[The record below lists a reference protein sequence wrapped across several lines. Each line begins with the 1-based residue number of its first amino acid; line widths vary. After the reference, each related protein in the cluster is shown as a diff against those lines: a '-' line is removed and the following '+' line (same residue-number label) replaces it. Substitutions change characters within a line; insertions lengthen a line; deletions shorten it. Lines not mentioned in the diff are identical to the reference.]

1 MEEATVESLAEVF
14 RCFICMEKLRDARL
28 CPHCSKLCCYSCIR
42 RWLTEQRPQCPHC
55 RAPLQLHELVNCRWA
70 EEVTQQLDTLQLC
83 TPQGKQDDVDK
94 DKCEIHNEKLSV
106 YCWTCHKCICHQCA
120 LWGGMH
126 SNHTFKPLD
135 EIYAQHASQIQEE
148 QLALRRRLRELISLN
163 KDIDRNVDS
172 VRSAKDERV
181 REIRNTV
188 ELMISR
194 LETQL
199 KSKLLTLMGQKNSLM
214 QETELLESLLH
225 EVEHQ
230 VNSCSKS
237 ELIAKSADI
246 LQTFTQVHRKPMA
259 SFVTAPVPADF
270 TSELVPAYDSSR
282 FVLTGFTALQHKA
295 DPVYSPPLMVAGL
308 SWRLKV
314 YPDGN
319 GVVRG
324 NYLSVFLELS
334 SGLPETSKYEYRVEM
349 IHQASH
355 DNSRNIVREFASDFE
370 VGECWGYNRF
380 FRLDLLAGEGYLK
393 EDTLILQ
400 FQVRPPT
407 FYQKCRD
414 QQWYINQLESS
425 QRQSVQQI
433 NELKERLTIELS
445 RTQSSAERSS
455 PDTDREVSRTKQC
468 PESKDQDNGEES
480 SREQHDTQE
489 SDNSSGTVSSPPFS
503 DDDEE
508 EEEEEDDDDDD
519 DDAVTTV
526 ARGGDRESQD
536 MLEEGPIPE
545 ENDIDEETMSGE
557 NDVEHSH
564 IWDLEE
570 GEITIDGSLDSSLNI
585 VSSDNAS
592 SATMVSGHAASSSQS
607 QPQHSSG
614 KEAHGLSSTPLSSSS
629 HPLSSASSPSLSSS
643 KTTNSNSSSCTSPS
657 PSANGAS
664 SGRTSASGG
673 EGGGAA
679 AGNSHHHHNQH
690 HHHRH
695 HHHHHHHQHRQQQ
708 AHCHDDGASVMRGL
722 REEDIMLMQLL
733 EMTRAGESVLGFLPK
748 PPYRS
753 RGYPRKDKDKRDRE
767 KRGRPLSA
775 DSILR
780 RIQTRMLDMGLT
792 SLDTSSFV
800 GEQGEG
806 AEEGTGAVGG
816 CKSDTALGIQYFWKP
831 KTKPVPSISLQLSTE
846 GVVSNGAEKKGD
858 RAERSVDNEATTPG
872 EATSDD
878 PGSSAT
884 FGLEEGPLVD
894 PSTRTSDLQ
903 SALDDLSTARLM
915 ARISALNSQLETR
928 SERNSSTSTQPENPC
943 ESSAGIAAVS
953 SSAEPCQRDEAP
965 TITFTR
971 KKASPSGRSNGQ
983 SSEQTGASTESHSRG
998 EEKATETN
1006 KSTAC

>member
-1 MEEATVESLAEVF
+1 MCRTFSFNVLQSLAEVF

-83 TPQGKQDDVDK
+83 TPQGKQDEVDK
-94 DKCEIHNEKLSV
+94 DKCEMHNEKLSV

-126 SNHTFKPLD
+126 SGHTFKPLD
-135 EIYAQHASQIQEE
+135 EIWAQHASQIQEE

-163 KDIDRNVDS
+163 QDIDRNVDS
-172 VRSAKDERV
+172 VRSAKDDRV

-237 ELIAKSADI
+237 ELIAKSADV

-282 FVLTGFTALQHKA
+282 FVLTSFIALQHKA

-393 EDTLILQ
+393 DDTLILQ

-414 QQWYINQLESS
+414 QQWYINQLETS

-433 NELKERLTIELS
+433 SDLKERLAIELS
-445 RTQSSAERSS
+445 RTQGSAERSS
-455 PDTDREVSRTKQC
+455 PDTDRDGVQVKSCLQ
-468 PESKDQDNGEES
+468 G
-480 SREQHDTQE
+480 REQADLCRDNNDTQE
-489 SDNSSGTVSSPPFS
+489 SDGSSVTISSPS
-503 DDDEE
+503 SSEDDDEE
-508 EEEEEDDDDDD
+508 EEDEEEEDED
-519 DDAVTTV
+519 DDAGASVMV
-526 ARGGDRESQD
+526 VDEGEQGDLES
-536 MLEEGPIPE
+536 GPLNE

-557 NDVEHSH
+557 NDVEHSR

-570 GEITIDGSLDSSLNI
+570 GPLDVSLDTSLNA
-585 VSSDNAS
+585 VTMDTAHSSTS
-592 SATMVSGHAASSSQS
+592 TTFTSSSMT
-607 QPQHSSG
+607 QPSRSVHAKSS
-614 KEAHGLSSTPLSSSS
+614 
-629 HPLSSASSPSLSSS
+629 
-643 KTTNSNSSSCTSPS
+643 
-657 PSANGAS
+657 
-664 SGRTSASGG
+664 
-673 EGGGAA
+673 
-679 AGNSHHHHNQH
+679 
-690 HHHRH
+690 
-695 HHHHHHHQHRQQQ
+695 
-708 AHCHDDGASVMRGL
+708 
-722 REEDIMLMQLL
+722 
-733 EMTRAGESVLGFLPK
+733 
-748 PPYRS
+748 
-753 RGYPRKDKDKRDRE
+753 KDKRERE

-792 SLDTSSFV
+792 TLDVASSSSGQEPGEV
-800 GEQGEG
+800 GEE
-806 AEEGTGAVGG
+806 AVAGAVGSSR
-816 CKSDTALGIQYFWKP
+816 SDSALGFPCFWKP

-846 GVVSNGAEKKGD
+846 VSSQGEKKVD
-858 RAERSVDNEATTPG
+858 RAVDNESPSQV
-872 EATSDD
+872 EN
-878 PGSSAT
+878 SSEDSNTASAS
-884 FGLEEGPLVD
+884 FIVEDGQLVD
-894 PSTRTSDLQ
+894 LSTCTSDLQ

-915 ARISALNSQLETR
+915 ARISALNNQLETR
-928 SERNSSTSTQPENPC
+928 NDKNSSSTAQPDNES
-943 ESSAGIAAVS
+943 ESSGGIAAVS
-953 SSAEPCQRDEAP
+953 SNTEPCQREEASS
-965 TITFTR
+965 ITFTR
-971 KKASPSGRSNGQ
+971 KKATTSTRS
-983 SSEQTGASTESHSRG
+983 SHTTESTGISTDSSQRAL
-998 EEKATETN
+998 EDKPKETN

>member
-1 MEEATVESLAEVF
+1 
-14 RCFICMEKLRDARL
+14 MEKLRDARL

-83 TPQGKQDDVDK
+83 TPQGKQDEVDK
-94 DKCEIHNEKLSV
+94 DKCEMHNEKLSV

-126 SNHTFKPLD
+126 SGHTFKPLD
-135 EIYAQHASQIQEE
+135 EIWAQHASQIQEE

-163 KDIDRNVDS
+163 QDIDRNVDS
-172 VRSAKDERV
+172 VRSAKDDRV

-237 ELIAKSADI
+237 ELIAKSADV

-282 FVLTGFTALQHKA
+282 FVLTSFIALQHKA

-393 EDTLILQ
+393 DDTLILQ

-414 QQWYINQLESS
+414 QQWYINQLETS

-433 NELKERLTIELS
+433 SDLKERLAIELS
-445 RTQSSAERSS
+445 RTQGSAERSS
-455 PDTDREVSRTKQC
+455 PDTDRDGVQVKSCLQ
-468 PESKDQDNGEES
+468 G
-480 SREQHDTQE
+480 REQADLCRDNNDTQE
-489 SDNSSGTVSSPPFS
+489 SDGSSVTISSPS
-503 DDDEE
+503 SSEDDDEE
-508 EEEEEDDDDDD
+508 EEDEEEEDED
-519 DDAVTTV
+519 DDAGASVMV
-526 ARGGDRESQD
+526 VDEGEQGDLES
-536 MLEEGPIPE
+536 GPLNE

-557 NDVEHSH
+557 NDVEHSR

-570 GEITIDGSLDSSLNI
+570 GPLDVSLDTSLNA
-585 VSSDNAS
+585 VTMDTAHSSTS
-592 SATMVSGHAASSSQS
+592 TTFTSSSMT
-607 QPQHSSG
+607 QPSRSVHAKSS
-614 KEAHGLSSTPLSSSS
+614 
-629 HPLSSASSPSLSSS
+629 
-643 KTTNSNSSSCTSPS
+643 
-657 PSANGAS
+657 
-664 SGRTSASGG
+664 
-673 EGGGAA
+673 
-679 AGNSHHHHNQH
+679 
-690 HHHRH
+690 
-695 HHHHHHHQHRQQQ
+695 
-708 AHCHDDGASVMRGL
+708 
-722 REEDIMLMQLL
+722 
-733 EMTRAGESVLGFLPK
+733 
-748 PPYRS
+748 
-753 RGYPRKDKDKRDRE
+753 KDKRERE

-792 SLDTSSFV
+792 TLDVASSSSGQEPGEV
-800 GEQGEG
+800 GEE
-806 AEEGTGAVGG
+806 AVAGAVGSSR
-816 CKSDTALGIQYFWKP
+816 SDSALGFPCFWKP

-846 GVVSNGAEKKGD
+846 VSSQGEKKVD
-858 RAERSVDNEATTPG
+858 RAVDNESPSQV
-872 EATSDD
+872 EN
-878 PGSSAT
+878 SSEDSNTASAS
-884 FGLEEGPLVD
+884 FIVEDGQLVD
-894 PSTRTSDLQ
+894 LSTCTSDLQ

-915 ARISALNSQLETR
+915 ARISALNNQLETR
-928 SERNSSTSTQPENPC
+928 NDKNSNSTAQPDNES
-943 ESSAGIAAVS
+943 ESSGGIAAVS
-953 SSAEPCQRDEAP
+953 SNTEPCQREEASS
-965 TITFTR
+965 ITFTR
-971 KKASPSGRSNGQ
+971 KKATTSTRS
-983 SSEQTGASTESHSRG
+983 SHTTESTGISTDSSQRAL
-998 EEKATETN
+998 EDKPKETN

>member
-1 MEEATVESLAEVF
+1 MCRTFSFNVLQSLAEVF

-83 TPQGKQDDVDK
+83 TPQGKQDEVDK
-94 DKCEIHNEKLSV
+94 DKCEMHNEKLSV

-126 SNHTFKPLD
+126 SGHTFKPLD
-135 EIYAQHASQIQEE
+135 EIWAQHASQIQEE

-163 KDIDRNVDS
+163 QDIDRNVDS
-172 VRSAKDERV
+172 VRSAKDDRV

-237 ELIAKSADI
+237 ELIAKSADV

-282 FVLTGFTALQHKA
+282 FVLTSFIALQHKA

-393 EDTLILQ
+393 DDTLILQ

-414 QQWYINQLESS
+414 QQWYINQLETS

-433 NELKERLTIELS
+433 SDLKERLAIELS
-445 RTQSSAERSS
+445 RTQGSAERSS
-455 PDTDREVSRTKQC
+455 PDTDRDGVQVKSCLQ
-468 PESKDQDNGEES
+468 G
-480 SREQHDTQE
+480 REQADLCRDNNDTQE
-489 SDNSSGTVSSPPFS
+489 SDGSSVTISSPS
-503 DDDEE
+503 SSEDDDEE
-508 EEEEEDDDDDD
+508 EEDEEEEDED
-519 DDAVTTV
+519 DDAGASVMV
-526 ARGGDRESQD
+526 VDEGEQGDLES
-536 MLEEGPIPE
+536 GPLNE

-557 NDVEHSH
+557 NDVEHSR

-570 GEITIDGSLDSSLNI
+570 GPLDVSLDTSLNA
-585 VSSDNAS
+585 VTMDTAHSSTS
-592 SATMVSGHAASSSQS
+592 TTFTSSSMT
-607 QPQHSSG
+607 QPSRSG
-614 KEAHGLSSTPLSSSS
+614 KDTTPSISPSSSSSSSSSSKQTNLSTLSSSTTTTTAT
-629 HPLSSASSPSLSSS
+629 AS
-643 KTTNSNSSSCTSPS
+643 
-657 PSANGAS
+657 
-664 SGRTSASGG
+664 SASGG
-673 EGGGAA
+673 TAGEASGAGA
-679 AGNSHHHHNQH
+679 TPGSHHHP
-690 HHHRH
+690 HRP
-695 HHHHHHHQHRQQQ
+695 HHHHHHHQQ
-708 AHCHDDGASVMRGL
+708 ASPHHQGNGASVMRNL

-733 EMTRAGESVLGFLPK
+733 EMTRAGDSVLGFMPK

-753 RGYPRKDKDKRDRE
+753 RVHAKSSKDKRERE

-792 SLDTSSFV
+792 TLDVASSSSGQEPGEV
-800 GEQGEG
+800 GEE
-806 AEEGTGAVGG
+806 AVAGAVGSSR
-816 CKSDTALGIQYFWKP
+816 SDSALGFPCFWKP

-846 GVVSNGAEKKGD
+846 VSSQGEKKVD
-858 RAERSVDNEATTPG
+858 RAVDNESPSQV
-872 EATSDD
+872 EN
-878 PGSSAT
+878 SSEDSNTASAS
-884 FGLEEGPLVD
+884 FIVEDGQLVD
-894 PSTRTSDLQ
+894 LSTCTSDLQ

-915 ARISALNSQLETR
+915 ARISALNNQLETR
-928 SERNSSTSTQPENPC
+928 NDKNSSSTAQPDNES
-943 ESSAGIAAVS
+943 ESSGGIAAVS
-953 SSAEPCQRDEAP
+953 SNTEPCQREEASS
-965 TITFTR
+965 ITFTR
-971 KKASPSGRSNGQ
+971 KKATTSTRS
-983 SSEQTGASTESHSRG
+983 SHTTESTGISTDSSQRAL
-998 EEKATETN
+998 EDKPKETN

>member
-1 MEEATVESLAEVF
+1 
-14 RCFICMEKLRDARL
+14 MEKLRDARL

-83 TPQGKQDDVDK
+83 TPQGKQDEVDK
-94 DKCEIHNEKLSV
+94 DKCEMHNEKLSV

-126 SNHTFKPLD
+126 SGHTFKPLD
-135 EIYAQHASQIQEE
+135 EIWAQHASQIQEE

-163 KDIDRNVDS
+163 QDIDRNVDS
-172 VRSAKDERV
+172 VRSAKDDRV

-237 ELIAKSADI
+237 ELIAKSADV

-282 FVLTGFTALQHKA
+282 FVLTSFIALQHKA

-393 EDTLILQ
+393 DDTLILQ

-414 QQWYINQLESS
+414 QQWYINQLETS

-433 NELKERLTIELS
+433 SDLKERLAIELS
-445 RTQSSAERSS
+445 RTQGSAERSS
-455 PDTDREVSRTKQC
+455 PDTDRDGVQVKSCLQ
-468 PESKDQDNGEES
+468 G
-480 SREQHDTQE
+480 REQADLCRDNNDTQE
-489 SDNSSGTVSSPPFS
+489 SDGSSVTISSPS
-503 DDDEE
+503 SSEDDDEE
-508 EEEEEDDDDDD
+508 EEDEEEEDED
-519 DDAVTTV
+519 DDAGASVMV
-526 ARGGDRESQD
+526 VDEGEQGDLES
-536 MLEEGPIPE
+536 GPLNE

-557 NDVEHSH
+557 NDVEHSR

-570 GEITIDGSLDSSLNI
+570 GPLDVSLDTSLNA
-585 VSSDNAS
+585 VTMDTAHSSTS
-592 SATMVSGHAASSSQS
+592 TTFTSSSMT
-607 QPQHSSG
+607 QPSRSG
-614 KEAHGLSSTPLSSSS
+614 KDTTPSISPSSSSSSSSKQTNLSTLSSSTTTTTAT
-629 HPLSSASSPSLSSS
+629 AS
-643 KTTNSNSSSCTSPS
+643 
-657 PSANGAS
+657 
-664 SGRTSASGG
+664 SASGG
-673 EGGGAA
+673 TAGGASG
-679 AGNSHHHHNQH
+679 AGATPGSHHHP
-690 HHHRH
+690 HRPH
-695 HHHHHHHQHRQQQ
+695 HHHHHHHQQ
-708 AHCHDDGASVMRGL
+708 ASPHHQGNGASVMRNL

-733 EMTRAGESVLGFLPK
+733 EMTRAGDSVLGFMPK

-753 RGYPRKDKDKRDRE
+753 RVHAKSSKDKRERE

-792 SLDTSSFV
+792 TLDVASSSSGQEPGEV
-800 GEQGEG
+800 GEE
-806 AEEGTGAVGG
+806 AVAGAVGSSR
-816 CKSDTALGIQYFWKP
+816 SDSALGFPCFWKP

-846 GVVSNGAEKKGD
+846 VSSQGEKKVD
-858 RAERSVDNEATTPG
+858 RAVDNESPSQV
-872 EATSDD
+872 EN
-878 PGSSAT
+878 SSEDSNTASAS
-884 FGLEEGPLVD
+884 FIVEDGQLVD
-894 PSTRTSDLQ
+894 LSTCTSDLQ

-915 ARISALNSQLETR
+915 ARISALNNQLETR
-928 SERNSSTSTQPENPC
+928 NDKNSNSTAQPDNES
-943 ESSAGIAAVS
+943 ESSGGIAAVS
-953 SSAEPCQRDEAP
+953 SNTEPCQREEASS
-965 TITFTR
+965 ITFTR
-971 KKASPSGRSNGQ
+971 KKATTSTRS
-983 SSEQTGASTESHSRG
+983 SHTTESTGISTDSSQRAL
-998 EEKATETN
+998 EDKPKETN

>member
-83 TPQGKQDDVDK
+83 TPQGKQDEVDK
-94 DKCEIHNEKLSV
+94 DKCELHNEKLSV

-126 SNHTFKPLD
+126 SGHTFKPLD
-135 EIYAQHASQIQEE
+135 EIWAQHASQIQEE

-163 KDIDRNVDS
+163 QDIDRNVDS
-172 VRSAKDERV
+172 VRSAKDDRV

-230 VNSCSKS
+230 INSCSKS
-237 ELIAKSADI
+237 ELIAKSADV

-282 FVLTGFTALQHKA
+282 FVLTSFIALQHKA

-380 FRLDLLAGEGYLK
+380 FRLDLLSGEGYLK
-393 EDTLILQ
+393 DDTLILQ

-414 QQWYINQLESS
+414 QQWYINQLETS

-433 NELKERLTIELS
+433 SDLKERLAIELS

-455 PDTDREVSRTKQC
+455 PDTDRDGVQVKLCSEGQGDSCR
-468 PESKDQDNGEES
+468 DQI
-480 SREQHDTQE
+480 DTQE
-489 SDNSSGTVSSPPFS
+489 SDNSSVTVSSPS
-503 DDDEE
+503 SSDDDDEE
-508 EEEEEDDDDDD
+508 EEEEDDEDED
-519 DDAVTTV
+519 DDAVATV
-526 ARGGDRESQD
+526 IVADDGEHDDLEGGP
-536 MLEEGPIPE
+536 LNE
-545 ENDIDEETMSGE
+545 ENDVDEETMSGE
-557 NDVEHSH
+557 NDVEHSR
-564 IWDLEE
+564 IWDVEE
-570 GEITIDGSLDSSLNI
+570 GPLDGSLDTSLNAVTMDTAHSSSLTQP
-585 VSSDNAS
+585 SSQIPLG
-592 SATMVSGHAASSSQS
+592 SGKDTPPSLSPSSS
-607 QPQHSSG
+607 SS
-614 KEAHGLSSTPLSSSS
+614 SSSSSSKQTNPNTLSSSTA
-629 HPLSSASSPSLSSS
+629 SA
-643 KTTNSNSSSCTSPS
+643 TA
-657 PSANGAS
+657 SAATAGNG
-664 SGRTSASGG
+664 
-673 EGGGAA
+673 GGGASVTGA
-679 AGNSHHHHNQH
+679 TPHSHNHAHRPHH
-690 HHHRH
+690 H
-695 HHHHHHHQHRQQQ
+695 HHHHHHHQQ
-708 AHCHDDGASVMRGL
+708 ASHHKSDGAAASMMQNL

-733 EMTRAGESVLGFLPK
+733 EMTRAGDSILGFMPK

-753 RGYPRKDKDKRDRE
+753 RVHAKSSKDKRERE

-792 SLDTSSFV
+792 TLDVPSSSGQEP
-800 GEQGEG
+800 GEV
-806 AEEGTGAVGG
+806 AEDAAGAVGVS
-816 CKSDTALGIQYFWKP
+816 KSDSALGFPYFWKP

-846 GVVSNGAEKKGD
+846 VCSQGEKKVD
-858 RAERSVDNEATTPG
+858 RAVDG
-872 EATSDD
+872 EPTGQAEI
-878 PGSSAT
+878 SSEDANT
-884 FGLEEGPLVD
+884 ASASFSIEDGQLVD
-894 PSTRTSDLQ
+894 LPTCTSDLQ

-915 ARISALNSQLETR
+915 ARISALNNQLETR
-928 SERNSSTSTQPENPC
+928 NDRNSTNSTQPENGS
-943 ESSAGIAAVS
+943 ESSGGIAAVS
-953 SSAEPCQRDEAP
+953 SNAEPCQREEASS
-965 TITFTR
+965 ITFTR
-971 KKASPSGRSNGQ
+971 KKATPSTRS
-983 SSEQTGASTESHSRG
+983 SHSAESTAGISTDSSPRAT
-998 EEKATETN
+998 EDKPTETN

>member
-83 TPQGKQDDVDK
+83 TPQGKQDEVDK
-94 DKCEIHNEKLSV
+94 DKCEMHNEKLSV

-126 SNHTFKPLD
+126 SGHTFKPLD
-135 EIYAQHASQIQEE
+135 EIWAQHASQIQEE

-163 KDIDRNVDS
+163 QDIDRNVDS
-172 VRSAKDERV
+172 VRSAKDDRV

-237 ELIAKSADI
+237 ELIAKSADV

-282 FVLTGFTALQHKA
+282 FVLTTFIALQHKA

-393 EDTLILQ
+393 DDTLILQ

-414 QQWYINQLESS
+414 QQWYINQLETS

-433 NELKERLTIELS
+433 SDLKERLAIELS
-445 RTQSSAERSS
+445 RTQGSAERSS
-455 PDTDREVSRTKQC
+455 PDTDRDGVQVKSCLQ
-468 PESKDQDNGEES
+468 G
-480 SREQHDTQE
+480 REQADLCRDNNDTQE
-489 SDNSSGTVSSPPFS
+489 SDGSSVTISSPS
-503 DDDEE
+503 SSEDDDEE
-508 EEEEEDDDDDD
+508 EEDEEEDED
-519 DDAVTTV
+519 DDAGASVMV
-526 ARGGDRESQD
+526 VDEGEQGDLES
-536 MLEEGPIPE
+536 GPLNE

-557 NDVEHSH
+557 NDVEHSR

-570 GEITIDGSLDSSLNI
+570 GPLDVSLDTSLNA
-585 VSSDNAS
+585 VTMDTAHSSTS
-592 SATMVSGHAASSSQS
+592 TTFTSSSMT
-607 QPQHSSG
+607 QPARSVHAKSS
-614 KEAHGLSSTPLSSSS
+614 
-629 HPLSSASSPSLSSS
+629 
-643 KTTNSNSSSCTSPS
+643 
-657 PSANGAS
+657 
-664 SGRTSASGG
+664 
-673 EGGGAA
+673 
-679 AGNSHHHHNQH
+679 
-690 HHHRH
+690 
-695 HHHHHHHQHRQQQ
+695 
-708 AHCHDDGASVMRGL
+708 
-722 REEDIMLMQLL
+722 
-733 EMTRAGESVLGFLPK
+733 
-748 PPYRS
+748 
-753 RGYPRKDKDKRDRE
+753 KDKRERE

-792 SLDTSSFV
+792 TLDVASSSSGQEPGEV
-800 GEQGEG
+800 GEE
-806 AEEGTGAVGG
+806 AVAGAVGG
-816 CKSDTALGIQYFWKP
+816 SRSDTALGFPCFWKP

-846 GVVSNGAEKKGD
+846 VSSQGEKKVD
-858 RAERSVDNEATTPG
+858 RAVDNESPSQV
-872 EATSDD
+872 EN
-878 PGSSAT
+878 GSEDSNTASAS
-884 FGLEEGPLVD
+884 FIVEDGQLVD
-894 PSTRTSDLQ
+894 LSTCTSDLQ

-915 ARISALNSQLETR
+915 ARISALNNQLETR
-928 SERNSSTSTQPENPC
+928 NDKNSNTTAQPDNES
-943 ESSAGIAAVS
+943 ESSGGIAAVS
-953 SSAEPCQRDEAP
+953 SNAEPCQREEASS
-965 TITFTR
+965 ITFTR
-971 KKASPSGRSNGQ
+971 KKATTSTRS
-983 SSEQTGASTESHSRG
+983 SHTTESTGISTDSSPRAL
-998 EEKATETN
+998 EDKPKETN

>member
-83 TPQGKQDDVDK
+83 TPQGKQDEVDK
-94 DKCEIHNEKLSV
+94 DKCEMHNEKLSV

-126 SNHTFKPLD
+126 SGHTFKPLD
-135 EIYAQHASQIQEE
+135 EIWAQHASQIQEE

-163 KDIDRNVDS
+163 QDIDRNVDS
-172 VRSAKDERV
+172 VRSAKDDRV

-237 ELIAKSADI
+237 ELIAKSADV

-282 FVLTGFTALQHKA
+282 FVLTSFIALQHKA

-393 EDTLILQ
+393 DDTLILQ

-414 QQWYINQLESS
+414 QQWYINQLETS

-433 NELKERLTIELS
+433 SDLKERLAIELS
-445 RTQSSAERSS
+445 RTQGSAERSS
-455 PDTDREVSRTKQC
+455 PDTDRDGVQVKSCLQ
-468 PESKDQDNGEES
+468 G
-480 SREQHDTQE
+480 REQADLCRDNNDTQE
-489 SDNSSGTVSSPPFS
+489 SDGSSVTISSPS
-503 DDDEE
+503 SSEDDDEE
-508 EEEEEDDDDDD
+508 EEDEEEEDED
-519 DDAVTTV
+519 DDAGASVMV
-526 ARGGDRESQD
+526 VDEGEQGDLES
-536 MLEEGPIPE
+536 GPLNE

-557 NDVEHSH
+557 NDVEHSR

-570 GEITIDGSLDSSLNI
+570 GPLDVSLDTSLNA
-585 VSSDNAS
+585 VTMDTAHSSTS
-592 SATMVSGHAASSSQS
+592 TTFTSSSMT
-607 QPQHSSG
+607 QPSRSG
-614 KEAHGLSSTPLSSSS
+614 KDTTPSISPSSSSSSSSSSKQTNLSTLSSSTTTTTAT
-629 HPLSSASSPSLSSS
+629 AS
-643 KTTNSNSSSCTSPS
+643 
-657 PSANGAS
+657 
-664 SGRTSASGG
+664 SASGG
-673 EGGGAA
+673 TAGEASGAGA
-679 AGNSHHHHNQH
+679 TPGSHHHP
-690 HHHRH
+690 HRP
-695 HHHHHHHQHRQQQ
+695 HHHHHHHQQ
-708 AHCHDDGASVMRGL
+708 ASPHHQGNGASVMRNL

-733 EMTRAGESVLGFLPK
+733 EMTRAGDSVLGFMPK

-753 RGYPRKDKDKRDRE
+753 RVHAKSSKDKRERE

-792 SLDTSSFV
+792 TLDVASSSSGQEPGEV
-800 GEQGEG
+800 GEE
-806 AEEGTGAVGG
+806 AVAGAVGSSR
-816 CKSDTALGIQYFWKP
+816 SDSALGFPCFWKP

-846 GVVSNGAEKKGD
+846 VSSQGEKKVD
-858 RAERSVDNEATTPG
+858 RAVDNESPSQV
-872 EATSDD
+872 EN
-878 PGSSAT
+878 SSEDSNTASAS
-884 FGLEEGPLVD
+884 FIVEDGQLVD
-894 PSTRTSDLQ
+894 LSTCTSDLQ

-915 ARISALNSQLETR
+915 ARISALNNQLETR
-928 SERNSSTSTQPENPC
+928 NDKNSSSTAQPDNES
-943 ESSAGIAAVS
+943 ESSGGIAAVS
-953 SSAEPCQRDEAP
+953 SNTEPCQREEASS
-965 TITFTR
+965 ITFTR
-971 KKASPSGRSNGQ
+971 KKATTSTRS
-983 SSEQTGASTESHSRG
+983 SHTTESTGISTDSSQRAL
-998 EEKATETN
+998 EDKPKETN

>member
-83 TPQGKQDDVDK
+83 TPTGKQEEIDK
-94 DKCEIHNEKLSV
+94 DKCDMHTEKLSV

-126 SNHTFKPLD
+126 SGHTFKPLD

-163 KDIDRNVDS
+163 QDIDRNVDS
-172 VRSAKDERV
+172 VRSAKDDRV

-237 ELIAKSADI
+237 ELIAKSADV

-282 FVLTGFTALQHKA
+282 FVLTSFIALQHKA

-380 FRLDLLAGEGYLK
+380 FRLDLLSGEGYLK
-393 EDTLILQ
+393 DDTLILQ

-414 QQWYINQLESS
+414 QQWYINQLETS
-425 QRQSVQQI
+425 QRQSLQQI
-433 NELKERLTIELS
+433 NELKERLAIELS

-455 PDTDREVSRTKQC
+455 PDTDRDVVRTKLPAETRDQA
-468 PESKDQDNGEES
+468 ESC
-480 SREQHDTQE
+480 REHTDTQE
-489 SDNSSGTVSSPPFS
+489 SDNSSVTVSSPSSS
-503 DDDEE
+503 DNDDEE
-508 EEEEEDDDDDD
+508 DDEDDDDDED
-519 DDAVTTV
+519 GVVTV
-526 ARGGDRESQD
+526 VRADERESLD
-536 MLEEGPIPE
+536 EGPITE
-545 ENDIDEETMSGE
+545 ENDIDQETMSGE
-557 NDVEHSH
+557 NDVEHSN
-564 IWDLEE
+564 IWDIEE
-570 GEITIDGSLDSSLNI
+570 GPLDGSLDSSLNI
-585 VSSDNAS
+585 P
-592 SATMVSGHAASSSQS
+592 TTSSSSTTTANFVPSLLNPANS
-607 QPQHSSG
+607 QAQGSSG
-614 KEAHGLSSTPLSSSS
+614 KDAQASPQ
-629 HPLSSASSPSLSSS
+629 SSASSSYSSKSTNTSTLSSS
-643 KTTNSNSSSCTSPS
+643 TPTTT
-657 PSANGAS
+657 AAS
-664 SGRTSASGG
+664 SGN
-673 EGGGAA
+673 GGAA
-679 AGNSHHHHNQH
+679 GSAQQQQ
-690 HHHRH
+690 
-695 HHHHHHHQHRQQQ
+695 HHHHHQHRQHHHHHHHHSQQ
-708 AHCHDDGASVMRGL
+708 PQQQQPTSNHHGDGASVMRGL

-733 EMTRAGESVLGFLPK
+733 EMTRAGDSVLGFLPK

-753 RGYPRKDKDKRDRE
+753 RAYPKSGKDKRDRE

-792 SLDTSSFV
+792 TLDVTSSCTTV
-800 GEQGEG
+800 EQAEG
-806 AEEGTGAVGG
+806 AEDGAVGG
-816 CKSDTALGIQYFWKP
+816 SKSDSALGFPYFWKP
-831 KTKPVPSISLQLSTE
+831 KAKPVPSISLQLSTD
-846 GVVSNGAEKKGD
+846 GVVSTPGEKKGE
-858 RAERSVDNEATTPG
+858 RPERSVENDVMSQAEPS
-872 EATSDD
+872 SDD
-878 PGSSAT
+878 ANPSAS
-884 FGLEEGPLVD
+884 FALEEGQIADL
-894 PSTRTSDLQ
+894 STCTSDLQ

-915 ARISALNSQLETR
+915 ARISALNNQLETR
-928 SERNSSTSTQPENPC
+928 SDRNSSNAAQPEDAS

-953 SSAEPCQRDEAP
+953 SCSAEPCTREETS

-971 KKASPSGRSNGQ
+971 KKASPGTRNSHAG
-983 SSEQTGASTESHSRG
+983 EQTGISTDSSSRG
-998 EEKATETN
+998 TEDKTTETN

>member
-83 TPQGKQDDVDK
+83 TPQGKQDEVDK
-94 DKCEIHNEKLSV
+94 DKCEMHNEKLSV

-126 SNHTFKPLD
+126 SGHTFKPLD
-135 EIYAQHASQIQEE
+135 EIWAQHASQIQEE

-163 KDIDRNVDS
+163 QDIDRNVDS
-172 VRSAKDERV
+172 VRSAKDDRV

-237 ELIAKSADI
+237 ELIAKSADV

-282 FVLTGFTALQHKA
+282 FVLTTFIALQHKA

-393 EDTLILQ
+393 DDTLILQ

-414 QQWYINQLESS
+414 QQWYINQLETS

-433 NELKERLTIELS
+433 SDLKERLAIELS
-445 RTQSSAERSS
+445 RTQGSAERSS
-455 PDTDREVSRTKQC
+455 PDTDRDGVQVKSCLQ
-468 PESKDQDNGEES
+468 G
-480 SREQHDTQE
+480 REQADLCRDNNDTQE
-489 SDNSSGTVSSPPFS
+489 SDGSSVTISSPS
-503 DDDEE
+503 SSEDDDEE
-508 EEEEEDDDDDD
+508 EEDEEEDED
-519 DDAVTTV
+519 DDAGASVMV
-526 ARGGDRESQD
+526 VDEGEQGDLES
-536 MLEEGPIPE
+536 GPLNE

-557 NDVEHSH
+557 NDVEHSR

-570 GEITIDGSLDSSLNI
+570 GPLDVSLDTSLNA
-585 VSSDNAS
+585 VTMDTAHSSTS
-592 SATMVSGHAASSSQS
+592 TTFTSSSMT
-607 QPQHSSG
+607 QPARSG
-614 KEAHGLSSTPLSSSS
+614 KDTTPSISPSSSSSSSSSSSKQTNLSTLSSSTTTTTAT
-629 HPLSSASSPSLSSS
+629 AS
-643 KTTNSNSSSCTSPS
+643 
-657 PSANGAS
+657 
-664 SGRTSASGG
+664 SASGG
-673 EGGGAA
+673 TAGGASG
-679 AGNSHHHHNQH
+679 AGATPRSHHHP
-690 HHHRH
+690 HRPH
-695 HHHHHHHQHRQQQ
+695 HHHHHHHQQ
-708 AHCHDDGASVMRGL
+708 ASHHHQGEGASVMRNL

-733 EMTRAGESVLGFLPK
+733 EMTRAGDSVLGFMPK

-753 RGYPRKDKDKRDRE
+753 RVHAKSSKDKRERE

-792 SLDTSSFV
+792 TLDVASSSSGQEPGEV
-800 GEQGEG
+800 GEE
-806 AEEGTGAVGG
+806 AVAGAVGG
-816 CKSDTALGIQYFWKP
+816 SRSDTALGFPCFWKP

-846 GVVSNGAEKKGD
+846 VSSQGEKKVD
-858 RAERSVDNEATTPG
+858 RAVDNESPSQV
-872 EATSDD
+872 EN
-878 PGSSAT
+878 GSEDSNTASAS
-884 FGLEEGPLVD
+884 FIVEDGQLVD
-894 PSTRTSDLQ
+894 LSTCTSDLQ

-915 ARISALNSQLETR
+915 ARISALNNQLETR
-928 SERNSSTSTQPENPC
+928 NDKNSNTTAQPDNES
-943 ESSAGIAAVS
+943 ESSGGIAAVS
-953 SSAEPCQRDEAP
+953 SNAEPCQREEASS
-965 TITFTR
+965 ITFTR
-971 KKASPSGRSNGQ
+971 KKATTSTRS
-983 SSEQTGASTESHSRG
+983 SHTTESTGISTDSSPRAL
-998 EEKATETN
+998 EDKPKETN